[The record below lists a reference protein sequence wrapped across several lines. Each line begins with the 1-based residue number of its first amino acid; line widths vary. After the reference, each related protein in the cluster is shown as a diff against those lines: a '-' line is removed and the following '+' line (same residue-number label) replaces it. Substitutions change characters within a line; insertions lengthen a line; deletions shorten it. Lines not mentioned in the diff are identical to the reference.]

1 MTSVPIRWML
11 VFVLSLLMT
20 LGIYYTMNFSY
31 LDYSVTDK
39 DQLVIHEG
47 WKEPGPIMNSNVSG
61 EEDGLSKLGT
71 HMEAF
76 NQWVLAAA
84 VLLPV
89 FISTYAVLTSRK
101 ALGRHPRKK
110 GLLWVTIVVHTAA
123 CVFFLIQWIRYA
135 DLINRTVHNVMF
147 G

>member
-1 MTSVPIRWML
+1 MSSVLIRWML
-11 VFVLSLLMT
+11 VFVLSLLAT

-47 WKEPGPIMNSNVSG
+47 WREPGPIMNSDVSG
-61 EEDGLSKLGT
+61 EEAGLNKLGT

-89 FISTYAVLTSRK
+89 FIAAYAVLLSKK

-110 GLLWVTIVVHTAA
+110 GLLWLTVVVHTAV
-123 CVFFLIQWIRYA
+123 CVFFLVQWIRYA
-135 DLINRTVHNVMF
+135 DLINTTVHNVMF